1 MQCLRAAYIFFCELR
16 QVEEMLH
23 TGANVLWEA
32 YLPVSVDFK

>member
-23 TGANVLWEA
+23 TGAFWN
-32 YLPVSVDFK
+32 DG